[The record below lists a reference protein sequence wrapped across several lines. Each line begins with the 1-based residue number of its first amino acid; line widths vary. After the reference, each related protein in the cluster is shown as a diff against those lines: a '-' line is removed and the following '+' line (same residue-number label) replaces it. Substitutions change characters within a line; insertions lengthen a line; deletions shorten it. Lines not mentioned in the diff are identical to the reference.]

1 MNIKSWTFNKTVAL
15 LLSVAL
21 FVVSL
26 FTVLYSVDKENVS
39 FRGYEAFLLGWM
51 DLSGSGIAW
60 IANPLSVVALFLF
73 AINRLKAAYIV
84 GIIAVLF
91 ALGFIIYEKNFST
104 ENMGDQIT
112 VGPSYFFWMAS
123 IVNISVAAIY
133 LIQWRKKKLNT

>member
-51 DLSGSGIAW
+51 DLSGSGIACRIPW
-60 IANPLSVVALFLF
+60 FPGAS
-73 AINRLKAAYIV
+73 
-84 GIIAVLF
+84 
-91 ALGFIIYEKNFST
+91 FIS
-104 ENMGDQIT
+104 
-112 VGPSYFFWMAS
+112 S
-123 IVNISVAAIY
+123 
-133 LIQWRKKKLNT
+133 